1 MQTWERY
8 HVDSQFTEIGVQ
20 LTRESQTCCDT
31 RHGGGDEMVEVAIG
45 GGGQFQGTETN
56 VIESLV
62 INTVGLVCVFYQ
74 LMYGKGGVVGF
85 YNCV

>member
-1 MQTWERY
+1 MKTWERY

-20 LTRESQTCCDT
+20 LTRESQTSCDT
-31 RHGGGDEMVEVAIG
+31 RHGGGDKMVEVAIG

-74 LMYGKGGVVGF
+74 LMYGEGGVVGF